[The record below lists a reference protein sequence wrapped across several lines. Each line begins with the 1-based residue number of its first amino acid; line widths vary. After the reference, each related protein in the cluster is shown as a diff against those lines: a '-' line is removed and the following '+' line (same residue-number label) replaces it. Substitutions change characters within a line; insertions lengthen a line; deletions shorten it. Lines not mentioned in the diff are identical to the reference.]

1 MIPPPATSPRARALA
16 DRDSLRA
23 LLAALLLLAAALLV
37 QPAPAPPA
45 TITWETLLAPLA
57 PGAPVVRGYVLSP
70 PRRGEEHD
78 VVLTA
83 RREAGPH
90 GPAGRIE
97 LHIVDR
103 GRWADIR
110 ETRSFGV
117 AYEEPRSHA
126 PAEDLEAVTEALT
139 QAIANNDAGL
149 PPVDAIPLA
158 AEPPP
163 PFIAR
168 ALGRIE
174 GPRGA
179 LIALLVAAG
188 LALVASLRRGALVAA
203 GALLALGLA
212 LRLPHLDLPF
222 VRDQDVQRLFTGALP
237 LGEILTGKGLLD
249 RHPPLW
255 FVVLHAV
262 LPLGPSEAVARLPAA
277 IAGAL
282 VGPAILAAAWT
293 VRGRAG
299 PVAAL
304 AGLVATMS
312 PALVA
317 RSREVSEIP
326 LFALLS
332 IAICALVLRA
342 SEAPSRWTRVAL
354 AASVALA
361 LWTYY
366 LGPLVLLGAALP
378 LLATRRLGKDA
389 IAGLAW
395 GTALGMPALLLGA
408 LTVLRDHGAR
418 TTAARFP
425 ELAWGERT
433 PGATLVELAREATVA
448 LGPAMLALALVGA
461 TSALVRRRD
470 PAPLVPA
477 AAALTTALGIAL
489 VSPFARVQPY
499 YLAAVAPLFPLAIAL
514 LPSPSAPR
522 APRAEALTAAACA
535 AAIALLTVAEMP
547 GARLAYLPHAD
558 AFMPR
563 FASTLAAR
571 PERRVAVVAHY
582 DATLLAYYLAR
593 ASGTPVGWPQIENS
607 GAFSVEGSAF
617 RILPLARAHHLDA
630 NAAEAALG
638 ALRDAMREGPIAVI
652 ERDAMLLAPVHEEL
666 SRCEGVLEAP
676 SARLVVCG
684 GGGAR

>member
-16 DRDSLRA
+16 EGYRA

-37 QPAPAPPA
+37 RPAPAPPA
-45 TITWETLLAPLA
+45 TVTWETLLAPLA
-57 PGAPVVRGYVLSP
+57 PGLPVVRGYVLSP

-83 RREAGPH
+83 RREGS
-90 GPAGRIE
+90 PAGRIE

-103 GRWADIR
+103 GRWRGIR
-110 ETRSFGV
+110 ETKSFGV

-139 QAIANNDAGL
+139 QALAKNDAGL
-149 PPVDAIPLA
+149 PSVDAIPLA

-163 PFIAR
+163 PFLAR
-168 ALGRIE
+168 ALGRVE

-179 LIALLVAAG
+179 LIAALVATG
-188 LALVASLRRGALVAA
+188 IALLASLRRGALLAA
-203 GALLALGLA
+203 IALLALGLA
-212 LRLPHLDLPF
+212 LRLPHLDVPF

-282 VGPAILAAAWT
+282 VGPAIVAAAWS

-304 AGLVATMS
+304 AGLAVTLS

-326 LFALLS
+326 LFSLLS

-342 SEAPSRWTRVAL
+342 SEAPSRRTRVAL

-378 LLATRRLGKDA
+378 LLALRRLGRDA

-395 GTALGMPALLLGA
+395 GTALGAPALVLGA
-408 LTVLRDHGAR
+408 RTMLRDHGAR

-448 LGPAMLALALVGA
+448 LGPALLAFALVGA
-461 TSALVRRRD
+461 VFALVRRRD

-477 AAALTTALGIAL
+477 AAALATALGIAL

-499 YLAAVAPLFPLAIAL
+499 YLTAVAPLFPLAIAL
-514 LPSPSAPR
+514 LPAPS

-535 AAIALLTVAEMP
+535 AAIALLAVGEMP
-547 GARLAYLPHAD
+547 GARLAYLPDAD

-563 FASTLAAR
+563 FAAALVAR
-571 PERRVAVVAHY
+571 PERRIAVVAHY

-593 ASGTPVGWPQIENS
+593 ASGTPVGWPQVDTS
-607 GAFSVEGSAF
+607 GDFAIEGSSF

-630 NAAEAALG
+630 NAGEAALQI
-638 ALRDAMREGPIAVI
+638 LRDAMREGPIAVI

-684 GGGAR
+684 GGGPR